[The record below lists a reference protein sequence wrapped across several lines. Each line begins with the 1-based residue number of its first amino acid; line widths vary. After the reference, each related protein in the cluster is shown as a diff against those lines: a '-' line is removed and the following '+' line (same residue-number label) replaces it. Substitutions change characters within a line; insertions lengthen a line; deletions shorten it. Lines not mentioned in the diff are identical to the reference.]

1 MRRAALLSLPLLMW
15 AAAAVCAP
23 VAANIDL
30 EILDMDPPAPA
41 VLNADDDVYVRVRYH
56 ADAPIRVWVRPF
68 AHGEPAPAMSNGS
81 PVYPPGDGEAF
92 GWFGFRSVGGVDEIH
107 VQAAP
112 ANSGYPTVDLVTP
125 ARFTWDGTI
134 GPRHEAAGWVAELKQ
149 KEAEAQ
155 QRAYTEYHNSPLGLS
170 GTVAL
175 GVFLVAVLAAS
186 CTCLLWP
193 LWGVLRWHGV
203 WRVLAALPLL
213 AILVWGFKDYSDL
226 QRDPTSHNLLPFE
239 LLEAAAV
246 IGPYMLIVWL
256 LRRARARQAAES

>member
-1 MRRAALLSLPLLMW
+1 MHRATLLSLPVLILGT
-15 AAAAVCAP
+15 AVGICAP
-23 VAANIDL
+23 AATNIDL

-41 VLNADDDVYVRVRYH
+41 VLNADDEVYVRVRYH
-56 ADAPIRVWVRPF
+56 ADGPIRVWVRPF

-81 PVYPPGDGEAF
+81 PVYAPGDGEAF

-125 ARFTWDGTI
+125 ARFTWDGTV
-134 GPRHEAAGWVAELKQ
+134 GPRHEPAAWVAGLKQ

-155 QRAYTEYHNSPLGLS
+155 KQAYTEYHNRPLGLS

-175 GVFLVAVLAAS
+175 AVFALALLAAA
-186 CTCLLWP
+186 CACLLWP
-193 LWGVLRWHGV
+193 LWGVLRWRGI
-203 WRVLAALPLL
+203 WRALAVLPLV
-213 AILVWGFKDYSDL
+213 AILVWGAKDYSDL

-239 LLEAAAV
+239 FLEAAV
-246 IGPYMLIVWL
+246 LIGPYMLIVWL
-256 LRRARARQAAES
+256 LRRARRAAAG